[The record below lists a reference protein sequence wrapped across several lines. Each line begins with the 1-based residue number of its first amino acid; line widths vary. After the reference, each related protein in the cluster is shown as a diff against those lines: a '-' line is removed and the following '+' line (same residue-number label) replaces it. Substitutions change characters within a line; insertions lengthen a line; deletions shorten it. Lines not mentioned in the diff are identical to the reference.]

1 MQADRWVRFCCNGC
15 AYTVQVREGGN
26 PYLLDWRGK
35 RWYYAPTQPAW
46 QVILEIEY
54 MEQRFLS
61 DLERQRL
68 LQKQGNAP
76 EHVCL
81 TCGRITWIDPTR
93 DKMECWWC
101 GGIVMQ
107 GTALEGERCPKCQQ
121 GVLHRTASE
130 EETDRG

>member
-1 MQADRWVRFCCNGC
+1 MQADSWVRFCCSDC

-26 PYLLDWRGK
+26 PYLLDWRGQ
-35 RWYYAPTQPAW
+35 RWYYAPGRPAW

-54 MEQRFLS
+54 DRREFLS

-93 DKMECWWC
+93 DKVACWWC
-101 GGIVMQ
+101 GEAVVL
-107 GTALEGERCPKCQQ
+107 GTTLGGMRCPKCRKGTLRQDL
-121 GVLHRTASE
+121 GGR
-130 EETDRG
+130 